1 MFDTECT
8 PARVS
13 EYPKRDLTIGTL
25 IIFFLSVHST
35 TFLSDGVDGRRG
47 EGVRDR
53 MFGSL
58 INTSHTQERHA
69 FRLFFSHS
77 CCIVNRLQDKI
88 KL

>member
-25 IIFFLSVHST
+25 FIYFLSVHST

-47 EGVRDR
+47 G
-53 MFGSL
+53 GS
-58 INTSHTQERHA
+58 A
-69 FRLFFSHS
+69 G
-77 CCIVNRLQDKI
+77 
-88 KL
+88 